1 MSIRPSRH
9 VTFVRLCRRQLHLED
24 EKPQKEK
31 TSNFFNSL
39 DHTWNSV
46 ACNVISH
53 QSMTSNFD

>member
-31 TSNFFNSL
+31 NVQLFQLIRSHL
-39 DHTWNSV
+39 ELCSV
-46 ACNVISH
+46 QCH
-53 QSMTSNFD
+53 QSPVDDVKF